1 MKSDET
7 RSELGLQI
15 YINFALSNESEF
27 LAERSKTI
35 SRKEDFNILRDP
47 DVLLGL
53 INYGE
58 NVCFFNSVIK
68 SCIICQ
74 YFTPTLIITACLRL
88 INSSQHYVIIVV
100 RLQIMVVCVCLQANH
115 FDVIRLDIKVYHM
128 PLHPQVEWQATP
140 RTLDGTQTLGFL
152 YSSKPKICRVSEGD
166 HVLLGGNSYRMDLVK
181 D

>member
-1 MKSDET
+1 MFK
-7 RSELGLQI
+7 
-15 YINFALSNESEF
+15 INKLES
-27 LAERSKTI
+27 
-35 SRKEDFNILRDP
+35 
-47 DVLLGL
+47 
-53 INYGE
+53 
-58 NVCFFNSVIK
+58 
-68 SCIICQ
+68 
-74 YFTPTLIITACLRL
+74 TLCNNCGYTT
-88 INSSQHYVIIVV
+88 NNDS
-100 RLQIMVVCVCLQANH
+100 VCVCLQANH